1 MAEESPAPYVR
12 PRSAIALGRPAE
24 PVDIVIPVYNEEKD
38 LENCIR
44 RLHGYIK
51 DELPYAVRISIADNA
66 STDSTP
72 LIAERLAREF
82 PEVHSFRLP
91 EKGRGRALRT
101 VWQQSPSPVLAYM
114 DVDLSTDLAAL
125 GPLLAPLLSGHS
137 DVSIGTRLAHG
148 SHIQRGAKRDVISRC
163 YNLILHTALGTHFTD
178 AQCGFK
184 AVRHDVADQLLPL
197 IKDNEWFFDTE
208 LLVLAE
214 QAGLRVARNPGGLD
228 R

>member
-44 RLHGYIK
+44 RLHDYIK

-72 LIAERLAREF
+72 QIAERLAREF

-125 GPLLAPLLSGHS
+125 VPAALPRCSADTRTYPSAPGWPTVRTSN
-137 DVSIGTRLAHG
+137 A
-148 SHIQRGAKRDVISRC
+148 
-163 YNLILHTALGTHFTD
+163 
-178 AQCGFK
+178 AQS
-184 AVRHDVADQLLPL
+184 
-197 IKDNEWFFDTE
+197 
-208 LLVLAE
+208 
-214 QAGLRVARNPGGLD
+214 ARSSPAATT
-228 R
+228 